1 MFAGQGYGVAKAQ
14 ADAQRLV
21 PAGPPPTAA
30 SPATPPLP
38 PAPMGPPAGSLGPL
52 DRATERP
59 DEPLTQGAPIG
70 AGAGPEIL
78 RQGDTAAVGPYLPT
92 LEVMASQGDSTM
104 AFRAFV
110 RRLRGSL

>member
-14 ADAQRLV
+14 QDAQRQV
-21 PAGPPPTAA
+21 PAAPPTAT
-30 SPATPPLP
+30 SPAAPPL
-38 PAPMGPPAGSLGPL
+38 PMGPPAGSLGLL

-59 DEPLTQGAPIG
+59 DEPLTAGAPVG
-70 AGAGPEIL
+70 PGPGPEIL

-92 LEVMASQGDSTM
+92 LEVMAAQGDSTM